1 MKKTR
6 NILWGIFFII
16 IGLIVAGNIL
26 ELTDID
32 LFFDGWWATLI
43 IIGCIIGLI
52 TEKEKTGNWVGLGL
66 GIVFLLASRDI
77 LDVELVL
84 QLLFPTALVCLGLF
98 LIFKDKIDRKR
109 KNKKA
114 EVKKTDTI
122 EAEKVDTEVKEA
134 EIVEEKND

>member
-26 ELTDID
+26 DITDIN

-43 IIGCIIGLI
+43 IIGCTIGLI
-52 TEKEKTGNWVGLGL
+52 TEEEKTGNAIGLGL

-77 LDVELVL
+77 LDIVLIL
-84 QLLFPTALVCLGLF
+84 QLLFPAALVCLGLF
-98 LIFKDKIDRKR
+98 LIFKDKIDSKR
-109 KNKKA
+109 KNKKV
-114 EVKKTDTI
+114 EVPKKDTI
-122 EAEKVDTEVKEA
+122 EAEKVEAEVKEA

>member
-6 NILWGIFFII
+6 NILWGVFFII
-16 IGLIVAGNIL
+16 IGLIIAGNIL
-26 ELTDID
+26 DITDIN

-43 IIGCIIGLI
+43 IIGCTIGLI
-52 TEKEKTGNWVGLGL
+52 TEKEKTGNAIGLGL

-84 QLLFPTALVCLGLF
+84 QLLFPAALVCLGLF
-98 LIFKDKIDRKR
+98 LIFKDKIDSKR
-109 KNKKA
+109 KNKKV
-114 EVKKTDTI
+114 EVPKKDTI
-122 EAEKVDTEVKEA
+122 EAEKVEAEVKEA